1 MNSTAKT
8 RAAAGRAPSA
18 EEWHLHE
25 TGAKTGLTW
34 AVATTGIHCR
44 DGCPANPLQKNT
56 RIFASPA
63 EAQAA
68 GFRPCKRCGG

>member
-1 MNSTAKT
+1 MTSIVKI
-8 RAAAGRAPSA
+8 RAASGRAPSA
-18 EEWHLHE
+18 EEWILHE
-25 TGAKTGLTW
+25 AGATTGLTW

-44 DGCPANPLQKNT
+44 DGCPAKPLQRNT
-56 RIFASPA
+56 RIFANRE